1 MDGYKELKLKQRI
14 RSLMRR
20 HVCYKSGCSRLV
32 NGEPKPCIYISNN
45 EEDLCDLAYYI
56 KEGPEKQEG
65 SND

>member
-14 RSLMRR
+14 RSLMIR
-20 HVCYKSGCSRLV
+20 HVCYKPGCTRLE
-32 NGEPKPCIYISNN
+32 NGEAKPCIYSSNN

-56 KEGPEKQEG
+56 KEVPEKREG